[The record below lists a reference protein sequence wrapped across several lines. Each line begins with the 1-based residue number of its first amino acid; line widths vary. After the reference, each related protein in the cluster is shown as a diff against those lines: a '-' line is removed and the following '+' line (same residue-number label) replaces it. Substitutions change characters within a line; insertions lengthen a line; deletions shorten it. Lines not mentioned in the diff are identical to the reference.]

1 METTQLIFVQAQLGW
16 ALALFQGL
24 FVLGLGLS
32 WVLAI
37 WQWLIGTNP
46 QAHHSQTFQSWL
58 EIFSVV
64 FRTVFGF
71 GLVALMVVAI
81 NWPSLFER
89 TGNVLGPALL
99 ALVVV
104 AFLAKT
110 VFFRVMM
117 HQHGKV
123 SEALY
128 TFSVLGLA
136 VCYTAIVAGW
146 VVMDVW
152 LRDPVGA
159 SLIDGRFQV
168 LDARAIFLN
177 DQVSWQLAMTLI
189 GALLATVGW
198 LVGRPKYTLSHK
210 LYKWLCLLGGVAAVL
225 IVPMTDVSVARL
237 LPDGPSLVSLLMA
250 RDLSPTLPTAM
261 AMVAVLRVTFLMA
274 LIYLTLMVI
283 AFLCCG
289 DGEKSDGHLNDSHL
303 QRQGYARYLPIGL
316 FVLGPLLW
324 AGLWL
329 VTYLSKGD
337 DVVVNHL
344 SFVDLV
350 NSHSMVVLWISAGF
364 LLLATVT
371 IVVGLWQSLSDKTG
385 AIGLSDTSEVTA

>member
-46 QAHHSQTFQSWL
+46 QARHSQTFQSWL
-58 EIFSVV
+58 GIFSVV
-64 FRTVFGF
+64 FRMVFGF

-123 SEALY
+123 SEAVY

-177 DQVSWQLAMTLI
+177 EQVSWQLAMTLL

-198 LVGRPKYTLSHK
+198 LVARLQYTLSPK
-210 LYKWLCLLGGVAAVL
+210 LYKGLCLLGGVAAVL

-237 LPDGPSLVSLLMA
+237 LPDGPSLVGLLMA

-261 AMVAVLRVTFLMA
+261 TMVVVLRVTFVMA
-274 LIYLTLMVI
+274 LLYLTLMVI
-283 AFLCCG
+283 AFLCRG
-289 DGEKSDGHLNDSHL
+289 DRDLSDRHLNDSPP
-303 QRQGYARYLPIGL
+303 QRQGYVRYLPIGL

-329 VTYLSKGD
+329 VTYLSKGN

-344 SFVDLV
+344 SFADLV

-371 IVVGLWQSLSDKTG
+371 IVVGLWHGLSDKTG
-385 AIGLSDTSEVTA
+385 AIKLSDASEVAA